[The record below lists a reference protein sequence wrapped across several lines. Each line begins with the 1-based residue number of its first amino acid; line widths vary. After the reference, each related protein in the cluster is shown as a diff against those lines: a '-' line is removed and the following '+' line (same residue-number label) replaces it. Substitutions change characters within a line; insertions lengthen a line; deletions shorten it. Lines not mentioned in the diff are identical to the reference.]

1 VKKPRVLII
10 DDEQS
15 ITVSLTLALRG
26 EFDVHAALTAAEGLE
41 AFRTGSYQLVL
52 LDLRIGGDDGLQVLE
67 RLKAISEKAA
77 VIVITAFGTIRSS
90 VDAMKKGAF
99 TYLSKPVDLEEL
111 KIYMYQALRYQEL
124 NNTIASLTDEL
135 SAKYDDDGLQGSSA
149 AIRQVRSMIARLK
162 NADASVV
169 VTGES
174 GTGKELVARAL
185 HFSGKRKMGRFVEVN
200 CAAIPE
206 GLLESEFFG
215 YRKGAFTG
223 AVQDTV
229 GKFEQADGG
238 TLFLDE
244 LGDMP
249 LGLQA
254 KFLRALQ
261 ERSITPIGSSAPI
274 RVDVR
279 VVAATNQNLAELVR
293 QGKFREDLYYR
304 LHVMEI
310 CVPPL
315 RERREDIMILCAFF
329 LSQYAKSRDLPPFEL
344 TPDALDALIGYSY
357 PGNVRQLFNILE
369 FAALMCADQRIT
381 AANLPQEV
389 LREKAPGPAGG
400 EERLE
405 ELIAD
410 MPLRELERLA
420 ILATLKKNNGQKK
433 RTAQKLGISDR
444 NLRYKLQ
451 EYEGKPPSS

>member
-1 VKKPRVLII
+1 MKKPRVLII

-26 EFDVHAALTAAEGLE
+26 EFDVHAALTAEEGLE

-279 VVAATNQNLAELVR
+279 VVPPTRIWRSWYAR
-293 QGKFREDLYYR
+293 GSSGR
-304 LHVMEI
+304 I
-310 CVPPL
+310 CTTG
-315 RERREDIMILCAFF
+315 
-329 LSQYAKSRDLPPFEL
+329 S
-344 TPDALDALIGYSY
+344 T
-357 PGNVRQLFNILE
+357 
-369 FAALMCADQRIT
+369 
-381 AANLPQEV
+381 
-389 LREKAPGPAGG
+389 
-400 EERLE
+400 
-405 ELIAD
+405 
-410 MPLRELERLA
+410 
-420 ILATLKKNNGQKK
+420 
-433 RTAQKLGISDR
+433 
-444 NLRYKLQ
+444 
-451 EYEGKPPSS
+451 

>member
-1 VKKPRVLII
+1 MKKPRVLII

-185 HFSGKRKMGRFVEVN
+185 HFSGKRKMGRFVE
-200 CAAIPE
+200 
-206 GLLESEFFG
+206 EFT
-215 YRKGAFTG
+215 Y
-223 AVQDTV
+223 D
-229 GKFEQADGG
+229 
-238 TLFLDE
+238 
-244 LGDMP
+244 
-249 LGLQA
+249 
-254 KFLRALQ
+254 
-261 ERSITPIGSSAPI
+261 
-274 RVDVR
+274 
-279 VVAATNQNLAELVR
+279 
-293 QGKFREDLYYR
+293 
-304 LHVMEI
+304 
-310 CVPPL
+310 
-315 RERREDIMILCAFF
+315 
-329 LSQYAKSRDLPPFEL
+329 
-344 TPDALDALIGYSY
+344 
-357 PGNVRQLFNILE
+357 
-369 FAALMCADQRIT
+369 
-381 AANLPQEV
+381 
-389 LREKAPGPAGG
+389 
-400 EERLE
+400 
-405 ELIAD
+405 
-410 MPLRELERLA
+410 
-420 ILATLKKNNGQKK
+420 
-433 RTAQKLGISDR
+433 
-444 NLRYKLQ
+444 
-451 EYEGKPPSS
+451 